1 MKNPGHASAANL
13 MPIGKTDLT
22 DRSTS
27 NISKWIDV
35 HKRLFFYMKDL
46 IKD

>member
-1 MKNPGHASAANL
+1 MKNPGHASAFAANL

-35 HKRLFFYMKDL
+35 QKRQILLYVKL
-46 IKD
+46 